1 MFSLSKNFIYQRHY
15 DVDRDLSLFQY
26 VVENMNKRKFD
37 KIYYL
42 VSDKDHFYE
51 INLIGSLIIEEI
63 SNKESVEEIISHLSM
78 IYKVPVEVLKNDVIT
93 FMDYLQRI
101 GIVISE

>member
-1 MFSLSKNFIYQRHY
+1 MFSLSKKFIYQRHY

-42 VSDKDHFYE
+42 ASDKNHFYE

-63 SNKESVEEIISHLSM
+63 SNKKSVEEIADHLSL
-78 IYKVPVEVLKNDVIT
+78 IYKVPLEVLNNDIIT
-93 FMDYLQRI
+93 FIDYLQKI
-101 GIVISE
+101 GIVVSE

>member
-42 VSDKDHFYE
+42 ASDKNHFYE

-63 SNKESVEEIISHLSM
+63 SNKKSVEEIADHLSL
-78 IYKVPVEVLKNDVIT
+78 IYKVPLEVLNNDIIT
-93 FMDYLQRI
+93 FIDYLQKI
-101 GIVISE
+101 GIVVSE